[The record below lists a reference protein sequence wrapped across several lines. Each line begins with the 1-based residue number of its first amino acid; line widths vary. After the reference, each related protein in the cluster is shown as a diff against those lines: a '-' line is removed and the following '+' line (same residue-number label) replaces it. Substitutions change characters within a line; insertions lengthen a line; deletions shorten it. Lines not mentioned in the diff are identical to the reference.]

1 MKTPVLIYD
10 GDCPFCRRLA
20 RLLAGIT
27 KHRLE
32 LLPASEAAARFP
44 GIPRESYQASMQWVA
59 ADGLVS
65 EGALALFLALA
76 CRRGFYRA
84 GLWLYRR
91 APGFA
96 RLSEKGYR
104 FVARNRMRL
113 CRTGTP
119 RA

>member
-1 MKTPVLIYD
+1 MKKPVLIYD
-10 GDCPFCRRLA
+10 GECPFCRRLV

-32 LLPASEAAARFP
+32 LLPASVAAARFP
-44 GIPRESYQASMQWVA
+44 GIPQESYQASMQWVA
-59 ADGLVS
+59 ADGAVS
-65 EGALALFLALA
+65 EGALALFLALGS
-76 CRRGFYRA
+76 RRGFYRA

-96 RLSEKGYR
+96 RLSESLYAL
-104 FVARNRMRL
+104 VARNRMRL
-113 CRTGTP
+113 CRAETP